1 MSPCNSSFSIDS
13 ITTITYNYIL
23 RSLIR
28 SKTNVFQNVLLPQ
41 VVHVPSLYARN
52 YMYKSYWRLLRAYE
66 IMLLI
71 LKEKFFLYE
80 ICTYRYRRSILF
92 RNFCLASNTYDTS
105 AITLSIFVLFRKNKQ
120 KEKNQPSCGV
130 MKNELKFVY
139 VDPSSLPFFFL
150 FCFFQIPV
158 GMVHGNIKQ

>member
-13 ITTITYNYIL
+13 ITITYNYIL

-41 VVHVPSLYARN
+41 VVRVPSLYATN
-52 YMYKSYWRLLRAYE
+52 YMYKSYWQLLRAYE

-92 RNFCLASNTYDTS
+92 RNFCFACNTM
-105 AITLSIFVLFRKNKQ
+105 TLLRSLCLFSFQLEKINK
-120 KEKNQPSCGV
+120 KKKINPPAESWKMN
-130 MKNELKFVY
+130 
-139 VDPSSLPFFFL
+139 
-150 FCFFQIPV
+150 
-158 GMVHGNIKQ
+158 

>member
-92 RNFCLASNTYDTS
+92 RNFCLASNTM
-105 AITLSIFVLFRKNKQ
+105 TLLRSLCLFSFYLEKTNKRKRINPPAESWKM
-120 KEKNQPSCGV
+120 N
-130 MKNELKFVY
+130 
-139 VDPSSLPFFFL
+139 
-150 FCFFQIPV
+150 
-158 GMVHGNIKQ
+158 